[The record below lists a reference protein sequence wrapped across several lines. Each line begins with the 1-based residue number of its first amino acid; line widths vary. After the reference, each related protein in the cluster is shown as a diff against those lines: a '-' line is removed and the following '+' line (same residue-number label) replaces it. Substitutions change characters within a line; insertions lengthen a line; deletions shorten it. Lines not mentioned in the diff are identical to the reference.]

1 MACRLPSSLV
11 HVQPTKSSLR
21 PLCYRIKHKNCF
33 PIATVPQAVLTIK
46 EPATGV
52 EFPLVQKFWI
62 GEETRAMGA
71 GVRSKKIAFLNVK
84 VYAVA
89 LYVEAAKAAHELG
102 VRDRGGYFENDDD
115 FTSALVDGA
124 FIKALQIEMVRDVDG
139 ATFVEAL
146 EEALRP
152 RMSLA
157 GDLSSLEKLRDYFM
171 NAKKLTK
178 GTNIVLLYRTDAT
191 LDVLVKIGEEQ
202 PVSIASP
209 TLCRALF
216 EVYLGEASV
225 VPEAR
230 KEWAKGARA
239 LLESEKVKRDS
250 RKGGSG

>member
-1 MACRLPSSLV
+1 MFGTPCLSIVFGLKPHKVFSCVRVYDRL
-11 HVQPTKSSLR
+11 
-21 PLCYRIKHKNCF
+21 
-33 PIATVPQAVLTIK
+33 
-46 EPATGV
+46 
-52 EFPLVQKFWI
+52 
-62 GEETRAMGA
+62 GEETRALGA
-71 GVRSKKIAFLNVK
+71 GVRNKKIAFLNVK

-139 ATFVEAL
+139 STFVEAL

-152 RMSLA
+152 RMALA
-157 GDLSSLEKLRDYFM
+157 GDLSSLEKLRDYFI
-171 NAKKLTK
+171 NAKKMTK
-178 GTNIVLLYRTDAT
+178 GTKIVLLYRTDAT
-191 LDVLVKIGEEQ
+191 LDVTKDLEE
-202 PVSIASP
+202 PPLSIASP

-216 EVYLGEASV
+216 EVYLGESSV